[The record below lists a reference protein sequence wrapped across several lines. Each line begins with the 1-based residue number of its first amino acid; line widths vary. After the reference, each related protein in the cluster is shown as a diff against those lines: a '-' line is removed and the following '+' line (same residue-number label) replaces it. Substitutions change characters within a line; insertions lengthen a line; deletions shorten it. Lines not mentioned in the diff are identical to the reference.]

1 MKKLKKWL
9 YMAGLLCMSVSC
21 KKEDRTTVV
30 FGKVTNDINQPI
42 EGVEMVLYGE
52 KGILGS
58 RSTRLKSTLT
68 DAKGEYTI
76 TTEIPTDYHS
86 GSINCEWF
94 RDPKFYNMYT
104 DGALYFNGQQTQE
117 CCPLRVG
124 TKSQY
129 DFGLVR
135 K

>member
-1 MKKLKKWL
+1 MKKLKQCL
-9 YMAGLLCMSVSC
+9 YVALLIGSVAGC
-21 KKEDRTTVV
+21 KKEDRTIVV

-86 GSINCEWF
+86 GDTGYEW
-94 RDPKFYNMYT
+94 NNS
-104 DGALYFNGQQTQE
+104 ALPNKYSGGGGVYFNGQQTQN
-117 CCPLRVG
+117 CCSVKIG